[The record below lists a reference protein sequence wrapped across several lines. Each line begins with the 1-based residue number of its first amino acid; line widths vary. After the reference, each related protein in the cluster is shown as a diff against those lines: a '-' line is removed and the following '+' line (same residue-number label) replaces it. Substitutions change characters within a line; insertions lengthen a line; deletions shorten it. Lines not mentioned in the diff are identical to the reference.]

1 MARLTATVLQAAVA
15 AVVGVVAWQWYQSSA
30 RLPPVS
36 GGFVHPAYQPVAD
49 LFRKRVEDGTER
61 GGSFAVYHK
70 GEKLV
75 DLWGGYANP
84 HSSLPWQESTLT
96 AMFSTT
102 KGMAALSVAKLVER
116 GLLDYKAEIQKYW
129 PEFAQNNKSNVT
141 LEMLMSHQAGL
152 LSLGGANTILAEYQD
167 DWGKVEKLMAQAT
180 TDFPPGSAVAYH
192 GLTFAMYIDAIV
204 RRVDPQHRSLSQFFD
219 EEISK
224 PLDAEFYIG
233 LPLREFY
240 RATFLTA
247 PPAWRMATWMF
258 DSTHRPVL
266 FELFDPN
273 STLNKMSVV
282 TDFKVPGQVL
292 NNPYSAAVGL
302 GSTNG
307 FGPARSL
314 AKIYD
319 FVANG
324 GSIAGKT
331 LFSKPIVER
340 LMTPLTLTLPS
351 LGSFRLDF
359 SVGLHVLNNSRGA
372 EMFGH
377 PGYGG
382 QMAGAVPKYGVGIA
396 YVTNFLSGKLSIA
409 SDHYWEL
416 EKVFYEC
423 FEKHQADPQTTKTTK
438 TKKKRSK
445 ND

>member
-49 LFRKRVEDGTER
+49 LFRKLVEDGTER

-84 HSSLPWQESTLT
+84 YTRLPWQESTLT
-96 AMFSTT
+96 AVFSST
-102 KGMAALSVAKLVER
+102 KGMAALSVAKLR
-116 GLLDYKAEIQKYW
+116 PAGLQAEIQKYW
-129 PEFAQNNKSNVT
+129 PEFAQNGKSNIT

-152 LSLGGANTILAEYQD
+152 VTLGGANTSLVEYQN

-192 GLTFAMYIDAIV
+192 SLTFAMYIDALI

-240 RATFLTA
+240 RATLLIS
-247 PPAWRMATWMF
+247 PPAWRMVTWIF
-258 DSTHRPVL
+258 DYTYWPML
-266 FELFDPN
+266 FELFNPKA
-273 STLNKMSVV
+273 TLNQLSVV
-282 TDFKVPGQVL
+282 AEFADLNQVL
-292 NNPYSAAVGL
+292 NNPYFAAVGL
-302 GSTNG
+302 GSANG

-319 FVANG
+319 FLANG

-351 LGSFRLDF
+351 LGTFRLDF
-359 SVGLHVLNNSRGA
+359 SVGLHVLNNSRGDR
-372 EMFGH
+372 MFGH

-396 YVTNFLSGKLSIA
+396 YVTNFLSGKLSLA